1 MIDIFKRLAPSYA
14 NVVRKLGVDVWYD
27 RADFDQFISS
37 AERFR
42 RRYER
47 ELIEYYRRMKY
58 PFRRSEIRDLSDE
71 WLADQVTIFG
81 KVKEVADE
89 KKKNLQI
96 KLDEV
101 KDRKRE
107 EVSKLIEDAKRH
119 EGRIVRV
126 LSFADNLEK
135 RSKQIGEDQAFELAT
150 KINHQV
156 VEKISGVYVWKTQ
169 EDNRVRTT
177 HRKLAN
183 KIFAYDDPPTTIDKY
198 GHTHTGNP
206 GTDWGCR
213 CWEEA
218 ARGKPLRGYVVR
230 G

>member
-1 MIDIFKRLAPSYA
+1 LIDIFKRLAPSYA
-14 NVVRKLGVDVWYD
+14 NIVRRLGIDVWYD
-27 RADFDQFISS
+27 RADFDTFIDA
-37 AERFR
+37 AERFK

-47 ELIEYYRRMKY
+47 ELAEHYRKMNY
-58 PFRRSEIRDLSDE
+58 PFRLSEIRDLADE

-81 KVKEVADE
+81 KVQEVADE
-89 KKKNLQI
+89 KKNDLQN
-96 KLDEV
+96 KLNES
-101 KDRKRE
+101 KDAKRE
-107 EVSKLIEDAKRH
+107 EVSQLIQEARRH
-119 EGRIVRV
+119 EGGIARV
-126 LSFADNLEK
+126 VSFSDNLEK
-135 RSKQIGEDQAFELAT
+135 RSEQIGEDQAFELAT
-150 KINHQV
+150 KINHHV
-156 VEKISGVYVWKTQ
+156 VEKLSGVYLWKTQ
-169 EDNRVRTT
+169 EDNRVRKT

-218 ARGKPLRGYVVR
+218 AKGKPLRGYIAR

>member
-14 NVVRKLGVDVWYD
+14 SIVRKLGIDVWYD
-27 RADFDQFISS
+27 RADFDEFIAS
-37 AERFR
+37 ADRFK
-42 RRYER
+42 RRYEL
-47 ELIEYYRRMKY
+47 ELAEYYRRMKY
-58 PFRRSEIRDLSDE
+58 PFRRSEIRDLADE

-81 KVKEVADE
+81 KVKEVASE
-89 KKKNLQI
+89 KKKNLQE

-107 EVSKLIEDAKRH
+107 EVSTLIKKAREH
-119 EGRIVRV
+119 EGRVAGVI
-126 LSFADNLEK
+126 SFSENLEK
-135 RSKQIGEDQAFELAT
+135 RSEQIGEDQAFELAT

-156 VEKISGVYVWKTQ
+156 VEQISGVYIWKTQ
-169 EDNRVRTT
+169 EDNRVRKT

-183 KIFAYDDPPTTIDKY
+183 KIFAYDDPPTTIDEY
-198 GHTHTGNP
+198 GHEHTGHP

-218 ARGKPLRGYVVR
+218 ARGKPLRGYIVR

>member
-14 NVVRKLGVDVWYD
+14 NIVRKLAIDVWYE
-27 RADFDQFISS
+27 REDFDKFIAS
-37 AERFR
+37 AERFKL
-42 RRYER
+42 RYER
-47 ELIEYYRRMKY
+47 ELAEHYRRLKY
-58 PFRRSEIRDLSDE
+58 PFRRSEIRDLADE

-81 KVKEVADE
+81 KVQEVSDE

-96 KLDEV
+96 KLNES
-101 KDRKRE
+101 KDNKRA
-107 EVSKLIEDAKRH
+107 EVSSLIEEAKRH
-119 EGRIVRV
+119 EGRIARV
-126 LSFADNLEK
+126 VSFADNLEK
-135 RSKQIGEDQAFELAT
+135 RSEQIGEDQAFELAT
-150 KINHQV
+150 RINHQV
-156 VEKISGVYVWKTQ
+156 VENLSGVYVWRTQ
-169 EDNRVRTT
+169 EDARVRKT

-183 KIFAYDDPPTTIDKY
+183 KIFAYDDPPTTIDEY
-198 GHTHTGNP
+198 DHVHTGNP